1 MHLGR
6 QDIQGQASMTLLSN
20 NNGGSLC
27 LLLPWAACCCLVA
40 QSCLTLCD
48 PSSRDW
54 TAAGQ
59 ASLSLTICQ
68 FPQTHLHWV
77 DDAIQPSHP
86 LLPLSPPALNPSV
99 CVCVCVCVCV
109 SCLVESDSL
118 QPHRSQ
124 PIRPLCPW
132 DSPGKNNRMG
142 CHFLLQKELEKGR
155 KWSCSVVSDSLRPHG
170 L

>member
-27 LLLPWAACCCLVA
+27 LLLPWDACCCLVA

-59 ASLSLTICQ
+59 ASLSFTICQ
-68 FPQTHLHWV
+68 SFLKLTSIELMMPFNLLTLCC
-77 DDAIQPSHP
+77 PFL
-86 LLPLSPPALNPSV
+86 LLPSILP
-99 CVCVCVCVCV
+99 CVCVCVCV
-109 SCLVESDSL
+109 SCFVESDSL
-118 QPHRSQ
+118 QPHRLQ

-132 DSPGKNNRMG
+132 DSPGKNNGMG

-155 KWSCSVVSDSLRPHG
+155 KWSCSVVSDSLQPHG

>member
-1 MHLGR
+1 MSTSPLR
-6 QDIQGQASMTLLSN
+6 
-20 NNGGSLC
+20 C
-27 LLLPWAACCCLVA
+27 LLLF
-40 QSCLTLCD
+40 
-48 PSSRDW
+48 SSSIMSD
-54 TAAGQ
+54 
-59 ASLSLTICQ
+59 SLWPQQQRLDCSRPGFLIFHYLPE

-86 LLPLSPPALNPSV
+86 LLPLSPPALNPSL
-99 CVCVCVCVCV
+99 CVCVCVCV

-132 DSPGKNNRMG
+132 DSPGKNNGMG

-155 KWSCSVVSDSLRPHG
+155 KWSCSVVSDSLQPLG